1 MSDEATKRFIFLM
14 PSEMWQELSV
24 ESFLTKEPVAIILRK
39 LIRSHLSRV
48 SDDKN
53 HNGQDQN
60 HSRGITA

>member
-39 LIRSHLSRV
+39 LIRSHLSRQP
-48 SDDKN
+48 DDRN
-53 HNGQDQN
+53 HNGQDKN
-60 HSRGITA
+60 HG